1 MFKTKYLD
9 RLISS
14 ARSEKLFLAGCA
26 LALFASACSSGG
38 GDDDAGSL
46 TRSVELE
53 GQLER
58 ETPNADGTRDPIV
71 GYQICSFGVCDTT
84 DAKGKFEFFV
94 AAPSKAQSVDFSVSG
109 TNFATSISVPLR
121 SSTVTLEVTLLKEED
136 KVGVELAEVEYNG
149 VVDTEISNPGF
160 NDGD

>member
-1 MFKTKYLD
+1 MFKINWLY
-9 RLISS
+9 RISNL
-14 ARSEKLFLAGCA
+14 AKKRQLFFACCSLAVVAC
-26 LALFASACSSGG
+26 ACSGGG
-38 GDDDAGSL
+38 GDDNNGNL

-71 GYQICSFGVCDTT
+71 GYQICSFGVCDIT
-84 DAKGKFEFFV
+84 DAKGKFDFV
-94 AAPSKAQSVDFSVSG
+94 VNAPNKAQSVDFSVTG
-109 TNFATSISVPLR
+109 TNFVTSISVPLR
-121 SSTVTLEVTLLKEED
+121 SSTVKLEVTLLKEED

-149 VVDTEISNPGF
+149 VIDTEISNPGF